1 MTRGFDRLPRRLR
14 TCRRGRTRNGRG
26 HASCIV
32 LGRGEDENK
41 VHERLS
47 VAAGVPGFI
56 GFAVGRTAFWDP
68 LVNWRAGKITR
79 EAAAGE
85 IARRYRN
92 FAATFEAARAAR
104 KAPAS

>member
-1 MTRGFDRLPRRLR
+1 LLRR
-14 TCRRGRTRNGRG
+14 T
-26 HASCIV
+26 V
-32 LGRGEDENK
+32 
-41 VHERLS
+41 
-47 VAAGVPGFI
+47 
-56 GFAVGRTAFWDP
+56 FWDP

-92 FAATFEAARAAR
+92 FAATFEAARAAS

>member
-32 LGRGEDENK
+32 HGRGE
-41 VHERLS
+41 ERLT
-47 VAAGVPGFI
+47 VVAGVPGFI
-56 GFAVGRTAFWDP
+56 GLAAGRTVFWDP

-85 IARRYRN
+85 IAGRYRN